1 MGQAGYA
8 ENFVELML
16 GWMRQMASSIAGLF
30 QSGGGQSGGKALLDW
45 FSAHWLG
52 LLLVLIAIGVAVD
65 WIVWMIRWRPYWLW
79 FHKRRVILD
88 DGVDHDFGQDEL
100 LRRYGVREDSPRFHS
115 RALPREDDLDD
126 PDTLA
131 DYYMEDGEDQ
141 EGYEAYVQD
150 EDGDLPYEDE
160 DLPYEDADLPYEDED
175 PSYEDGD
182 LPYEDED
189 PSYEDEDLSY
199 EDEDLS
205 YEDEDLGNQE
215 SEDQPWP
222 GLEASRGEG
231 EWDRQDDPKGEFGT
245 IPLDPIQ
252 PAFGRDGAEYGGPQD
267 DGDGEDGGLEDD
279 QDGEEDRREPEA
291 AKSRSAR
298 REGRLAGIWAK
309 VKESEDQWEDLPAK
323 KPRRSLFGRKRQEE
337 EEDPFAVDDK
347 AFRDLDDDFLQVVS
361 EEPHPEAEEDIRIY
375 ARPEA
380 RRQVEL
386 EPLEISPQAGEQE
399 EYDERIG
406 YQSSFAPLSGT
417 ARSRKARRKKQAEQ
431 QEDEQD

>member
-160 DLPYEDADLPYEDED
+160 DLSYEDEDLPYEDED
-175 PSYEDGD
+175 PSYEDG
-182 LPYEDED
+182 
-189 PSYEDEDLSY
+189 
-199 EDEDLS
+199 
-205 YEDEDLGNQE
+205 DLGNQE

>member
-160 DLPYEDADLPYEDED
+160 DPSYEDED
-175 PSYEDGD
+175 PPYEDGD
-182 LPYEDED
+182 LPYEDG
-189 PSYEDEDLSY
+189 
-199 EDEDLS
+199 
-205 YEDEDLGNQE
+205 DLGNQE

>member
-160 DLPYEDADLPYEDED
+160 DL
-175 PSYEDGD
+175 SYEDGD
-182 LPYEDED
+182 LPYEDG
-189 PSYEDEDLSY
+189 
-199 EDEDLS
+199 
-205 YEDEDLGNQE
+205 DLGNQE

>member
-150 EDGDLPYEDE
+150 EDE
-160 DLPYEDADLPYEDED
+160 DLP
-175 PSYEDGD
+175 
-182 LPYEDED
+182 
-189 PSYEDEDLSY
+189 YEDEDLSY

-205 YEDEDLGNQE
+205 YEDGDLGNQE

-361 EEPHPEAEEDIRIY
+361 EEPHPEAEE
-375 ARPEA
+375 
-380 RRQVEL
+380 
-386 EPLEISPQAGEQE
+386 ISPQAGEQE